1 MADTSA
7 GQQEWLEISIQA
19 DKIAHEAL
27 SAFFFDLGCPG
38 VVLEDFTDQSL
49 KTYLPFPQDFEK
61 VQIRIDD
68 FLGKLRK
75 VFPELP
81 PPKLAYKQIGPQ
93 DWSLSW
99 RKFFQPKRVSPSLMV
114 FPEWETVPESV
125 QGHVIKI
132 DPGPA
137 FGTGQHPTTAMCLEA
152 MEKFCFAGPWSM
164 LDVGTGS
171 GILAIYGAKL
181 GAEIIEAIDTDH
193 DAIRWAKR
201 NIRLNRLEKLIK
213 VSSRPLEHIDSSFSL
228 VVANLIMSEISKL
241 LPVFPGL
248 MAKGGGLILSGILRS
263 QVPEVEREAAEAGFS
278 VDKALYSDEWA
289 CMVLRRSS
297 EEG

>member
-1 MADTSA
+1 MADTST

-27 SAFFFDLGCPG
+27 SAFFFDLGCTG

-68 FLGKLRK
+68 FLDKLRK

-81 PPKLAYKQIGPQ
+81 LPKLAYKQMEPQ

-99 RKFFQPKRVSPSLMV
+99 RKFFQPKRVSPGLMV

-152 MEKFCFAGPWSM
+152 MEMFCSAGPWSM

-201 NIRLNRLEKLIK
+201 NIRLNKLEKLIK

-228 VVANLIMSEISKL
+228 VVANLIMSEISKI

-248 MAKGGGLILSGILRS
+248 LAQGGGLILSGILRP
-263 QVPEVEREAAEAGFS
+263 QVPEVEREAAEAGLS
-278 VDKALYSDEWA
+278 VDKTLYSDEWA
-289 CMVLRRSS
+289 CMVLRLSS
-297 EEG
+297 E